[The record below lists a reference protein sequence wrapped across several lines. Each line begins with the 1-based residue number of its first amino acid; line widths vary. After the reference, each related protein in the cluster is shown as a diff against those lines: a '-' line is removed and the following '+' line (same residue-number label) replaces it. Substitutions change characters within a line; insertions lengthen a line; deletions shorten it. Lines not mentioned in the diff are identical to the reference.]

1 MKRFITFITLTL
13 CVLMASAQQAAF
25 LSIIN
30 SHNENFWVNINSYP
44 INEQSTESIT
54 ITNLAVNHTYNVE
67 IVFNNPQYNT
77 VSATLQLQPGYNN
90 FQISYYDQNKMGT
103 FEPTRRT
110 IQAMMIV
117 AASNTVQ
124 LSTPESGQLANNT
137 NYNGQNGQPRPNFPP
152 NPNNPNYPNNP
163 NHPGQPN
170 NPGHPNHPNTPTP
183 PTPNTPPAP
192 GNPGNPITP
201 NPQTPPAPPA
211 LQPYSE
217 QEFTIALQTVENQA
231 FENDKLM
238 VAKQVASSRPI
249 LTSQIVRLTKL
260 LTFDKDRL
268 DFLKYAYGFCYD
280 KSNYYVTYNLL
291 TFSSDKKELK
301 SYISAHSH

>member
-1 MKRFITFITLTL
+1 MKRFITFLSLTL
-13 CVLMASAQQAAF
+13 CVLMATAQQGAF

-54 ITNLAVNHTYNVE
+54 ITNLDVNHTYNVE

-117 AASNTVQ
+117 TASNTVQ
-124 LSTPESGQLANNT
+124 FSTPESGQLANNT
-137 NYNGQNGQPRPNFPP
+137 NYNGQSGQPRPNFPP
-152 NPNNPNYPNNP
+152 NPNNPNYPN
-163 NHPGQPN
+163 HPGQPN
-170 NPGHPNHPNTPTP
+170 HP
-183 PTPNTPPAP
+183 TPPAP
-192 GNPGNPITP
+192 GNPGHPITP
-201 NPQTPPAPPA
+201 HPQTPPTPPA

-217 QEFTIALQTVENQA
+217 MEFQVAYQTIEAQS

-238 VAKQVASSRPI
+238 VAMQVVSSRPI
-249 LTSQIVRLTKL
+249 LTSQISRITQLFSFEKDKL
-260 LTFDKDRL
+260 E
-268 DFLKYAYGFCYD
+268 FLKYAYEFCYD
-280 KSNYYVTYNLL
+280 KSNYYTTYNLL
-291 TFSSDKKELK
+291 AFSSDKKALK
-301 SYISAHSH
+301 DYISAHSH

>member
-1 MKRFITFITLTL
+1 MVFTF
-13 CVLMASAQQAAF
+13 CVLFATAQQAAF

-54 ITNLAVNHTYNVE
+54 ITNLDINHTYNVE
-67 IVFNNPQYNT
+67 IVFNNPEYNT
-77 VSATLQLQPGYNN
+77 VSATLKLQPGYNN

-137 NYNGQNGQPRPNFPP
+137 NYNGQSGQPRPNFPP
-152 NPNNPNYPNNP
+152 NPNNPNFPNNP

-170 NPGHPNHPNTPTP
+170 IPTP

-201 NPQTPPAPPA
+201 NPQTPPTPPIN
-211 LQPYSE
+211 QPFNE
-217 QEFTIALQTVENQA
+217 QEFQIAYNTVAAQS

-238 VAKQVASSRPI
+238 IAKQVVSSRPI
-249 LTSQIVRLTKL
+249 LTSQIIRLAKL
-260 LTFDKDRL
+260 FDFESNRL
-268 DFLKYAYGFCYD
+268 EFLKYAYHHCYD
-280 KSNYYVTYNLL
+280 KNNYYTTYNLL
-291 TFSSDKKELK
+291 TFSSSKKELK
-301 SYISAHSH
+301 NYIATHQH